1 MDFFL
6 FLQRNVIVEAYC
18 NVFFSFRIEEF
29 VFSVPKESWMWGDNL
44 ILLSVLY
51 E

>member
-1 MDFFL
+1 MDFFCFSKDML
-6 FLQRNVIVEAYC
+6 LLKHIAIF
-18 NVFFSFRIEEF
+18 FFSFRIEEF
-29 VFSVPKESWMWGDNL
+29 VFNVPKESWMWGDNL